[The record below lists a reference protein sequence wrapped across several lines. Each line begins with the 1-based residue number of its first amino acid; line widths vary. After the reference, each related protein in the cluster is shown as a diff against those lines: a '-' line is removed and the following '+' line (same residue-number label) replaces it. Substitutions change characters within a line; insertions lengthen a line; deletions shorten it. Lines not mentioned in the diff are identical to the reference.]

1 MAGRITRGKGHEDF
15 IAAAKIISNQ
25 RQDLIFLIVGGY
37 VVIDKEYELGLR
49 KCVEKMD
56 LRVKFSLPGGGTI

>member
-1 MAGRITRGKGHEDF
+1 M
-15 IAAAKIISNQ
+15 
-25 RQDLIFLIVGGY
+25 
-37 VVIDKEYELGLR
+37 VIDKEYELGLR